1 MTTVL
6 NHPAIYRSLDDPA
19 LVHHVRR
26 GDDRAFE
33 AIVDRYQPLLV
44 AYARQLMGGAHHDAE
59 EAVQD
64 VFVKALAALRRDERD
79 MALKPWLYAIA
90 RNRCLDNL
98 RKPVRTVDLA
108 PLEPVLHARDASGD
122 PHSGAVLREELR
134 ALVGDLGRLPAR
146 QRAAL
151 VMHELGDRSHADI
164 ARELGV
170 STGASKALV
179 CRARGALADAR
190 AAA

>member
-6 NHPAIYRSLDDPA
+6 NHPTIYRRLDDRA
-19 LVHHVRR
+19 LVDHVRR

-33 AIVDRYQPLLV
+33 ALVDRYQPMLV
-44 AYARQLMGGAHHDAE
+44 AYARQVMGGAHHDAE

-64 VFVKALAALRRDERD
+64 VFVKALGALRASDRA
-79 MALKPWLYAIA
+79 MALKPWLYAIV
-90 RNRCLDNL
+90 RNRCLDQL
-98 RKPVRTVDLA
+98 RKPVRTVELA
-108 PLEPVLHARDASGD
+108 LLEPVLRDAGGD
-122 PHSGAVLREELR
+122 PHAGAVRREELR
-134 ALVGDLGRLPAR
+134 TLVGHLGRLPAR

-151 VMHELGDRSHADI
+151 VMHELGDRSHSHI

-179 CRARGALADAR
+179 CRARGALAEAR
-190 AAA
+190 EAA

>member
-6 NHPAIYRSLDDPA
+6 NHPALYRRLDDPA
-19 LVHHVRR
+19 LVDLVRA

-64 VFVKALAALRRDERD
+64 VFVKGLAALRADGRD

-90 RNRCLDNL
+90 RNRCLDQL
-98 RKPVRTVDLA
+98 RKPVRTVELA
-108 PLEPVLHARDASGD
+108 PLEPLLYDAAGD
-122 PHSGAVLREELR
+122 PHAGAVRREELR
-134 ALVGDLGRLPAR
+134 RLVDHLEGLPAR

-151 VMHELGDRSHADI
+151 VMHELEDRSHAHI

-170 STGASKALV
+170 STGATKALV
-179 CRARGALADAR
+179 CRARSALAEAR